1 MINRAVLDRIRG
13 GYRIFVGDLGN
24 RVGKYELER
33 EFKSFGP
40 ITDVWV
46 ARNPPG
52 FAFLVFKYPEDAER
66 AVRDLDGRMVCGRR
80 VRVEHAR
87 PYQTRRPRGN
97 PRRRGPVPPGG
108 SWRRDQSYSRASSLC
123 YGAPPTP
130 SHVSSAHFSRSLKA
144 TNPKLLSYQHVENQ
158 PNAAVRSSSD
168 RYSRSRSRER
178 SYSRSYSRSRSPEKI
193 PRSRGGHSSLDIPK
207 RERYHDRSESH
218 SMSPPIL
225 RQRLLRDMDGIEG
238 SGRHYSPRSRS
249 ITPDDDRKYS
259 SRSRNDVV
267 DDDRDDQSE
276 ISERSLPP
284 RKEKLNIK
292 NSHSRSSSYDG
303 SDLETG
309 EISDHPISKSHNMKL
324 NRSPSPDR
332 CHQMMPLSHSQGS
345 GMYNRSDS
353 DDDK

>member
-1 MINRAVLDRIRG
+1 MGIHPTVVIMAMINRAVLDRIRG

-66 AVRDLDGRMVCGRR
+66 AVRDLNGRMVCGRR

-97 PRRRGPVPPGG
+97 PRRRGPAPPG
-108 SWRRDQSYSRASSLC
+108 SWRR
-123 YGAPPTP
+123 
-130 SHVSSAHFSRSLKA
+130 
-144 TNPKLLSYQHVENQ
+144 
-158 PNAAVRSSSD
+158 SD

-207 RERYHDRSESH
+207 RERYHDRSESR

-225 RQRLLRDMDGIEG
+225 RQRLLRDMEGIDGG
-238 SGRHYSPRSRS
+238 GVRHYSPRSRS
-249 ITPDDDRKYS
+249 ISPDDSRKYS

-267 DDDRDDQSE
+267 ENDRDDQSD

-284 RKEKLNIK
+284 RKERLTMK
-292 NSHSRSSSYDG
+292 NSHSRASSYDG

-309 EISDHPISKSHNMKL
+309 EINDRGMKSHMSL

-332 CHQMMPLSHSQGS
+332 LHQMIPLSHSQSS
-345 GMYNRSDS
+345 GMYHRSDS

>member
-108 SWRRDQSYSRASSLC
+108 SWRR
-123 YGAPPTP
+123 
-130 SHVSSAHFSRSLKA
+130 
-144 TNPKLLSYQHVENQ
+144 ENQ